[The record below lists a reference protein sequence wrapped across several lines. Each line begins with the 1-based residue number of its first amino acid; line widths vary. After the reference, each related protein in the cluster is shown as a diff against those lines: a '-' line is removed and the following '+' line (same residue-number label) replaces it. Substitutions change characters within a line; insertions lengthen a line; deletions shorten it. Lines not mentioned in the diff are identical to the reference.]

1 MNLANINTA
10 VKVARSA
17 WDKFSEVREEKA
29 REAYATLESAA
40 NSVTENIQDSD
51 LFPQSRQ
58 QAGAVTKAAHAR
70 LERTLEELA
79 TRRDEAREELTDHV
93 AEARKEAALAVKEA
107 KKSGKKQVKAARKEA
122 KATARSAAKNLRAQA
137 KARTKAAKTAKKKQK
152 GSTFWSIAGILALI
166 AALGGAAFYLVRNVF
181 VKETP
186 SENPPRVEEF
196 GADKVQ
202 GSTLVYTSTSAADDA
217 PAKESDL
224 VEQGVTERDEEL
236 LGSLDEQLAK
246 HAKEDAGEDAEEDAE
261 DTDGEDGAKHR
272 LNES

>member
-40 NSVTENIQDSD
+40 KSVTENIQDSD

-79 TRRDEAREELTDHV
+79 ARRDEAREELTDRV

-122 KATARSAAKNLRAQA
+122 KATAKSADKKLRAQA
-137 KARTKAAKTAKKKQK
+137 KARTKAAKAAKKQK

-166 AALGGAAFYLVRNVF
+166 AALGGTAFYLVRNVF

-246 HAKEDAGEDAEEDAE
+246 HAKEDAEE